1 MVRTS
6 QSRNVGMDPGNVR
19 DLSPWT
25 IQIVAG
31 EPSGDQLAAELVQAL
46 RRVSGDRPVRFF
58 GAGGPKMGEAGVE
71 LAFDLTQHAII
82 GIPSISE
89 YLKFR
94 GFRDTLSRLALER
107 SPDVFI
113 GVDYFGFNGRLAER
127 IRQSSPLRNGPK
139 MVQFVSPQVWASRPG
154 RARRMVHSHDLLLSI
169 LPFEKQWYRTHAPGI
184 PVEFVGHPMVDRHS
198 KEGSPGGNEPE
209 VRVRPGDPTAGVP
222 LKIVLLPGSR
232 PGEIRRHGS
241 VLLDAA
247 KRIQQRM
254 SVSVVWVAPT
264 PELAKLARPL
274 LAIHPEVILQIG
286 GLREALKG
294 ATLALASTGTV
305 TLECAWFGV
314 PFVALYKTSW
324 LTYEIGKRIITVK
337 HLAMPNLLA
346 GRTIAPEFVQNAASA
361 SAISAAGLE
370 LLENPEKWDAV
381 RSNLASVVQSLG
393 PPGAVDRAATA
404 ILNLLAR
411 HAPRFPESPLQTF

>member
-1 MVRTS
+1 MGRTS
-6 QSRNVGMDPGNVR
+6 QRTNPGTNSGTAL
-19 DLSPWT
+19 DLPHRT

-46 RRVSGDRPVRFF
+46 RRASGDRPLQFF
-58 GAGGPKMGEAGVE
+58 GAGGPKMAEAGVE

-82 GIPSISE
+82 GIPSLAE

-94 GFRDTLSRLALER
+94 GFRDTLSRLAIER

-127 IRQSSPLRNGPK
+127 IRQNSPLRSGPK
-139 MVQFVSPQVWASRPG
+139 IVQFVSPQVWASRPG

-169 LPFEKQWYRTHAPGI
+169 LPFEEQWYRTNAPGI

-198 KEGSPGGNEPE
+198 KERFQRGMDTGAP
-209 VRVRPGDPTAGVP
+209 VRPGSLPAGVP
-222 LKIVLLPGSR
+222 LKLVLLPGSR
-232 PGEIRRHGS
+232 PGEIKRHGP
-241 VLLDAA
+241 VLLEAA
-247 KRIQQRM
+247 MRIQQQK

-264 PELAKLARPL
+264 QDLAELASPL
-274 LAIHPEVILQIG
+274 LATYPDVILQIG

-324 LTYEIGKRIITVK
+324 LTYQIGKRIITVK

-346 GRTIAPEFVQNAASA
+346 GRTIAPEFVQSDANAAT
-361 SAISAAGLE
+361 IGAAGLE
-370 LLENPEKWDAV
+370 LLADAAKWDEV
-381 RSNLASVVQSLG
+381 RANLASVVQSLG
-393 PPGAVDRAATA
+393 APGAVDRAANA
-404 ILNLLAR
+404 ILTRLG
-411 HAPRFPESPLQTF
+411 